1 MQMKSA
7 PCTDIT
13 RGAFQCGWRDSNP
26 HALWAGDFKSPVSA
40 IPPQPHWR
48 QYTILMKNASSNSV
62 LFRYPMVYFSECLL
76 FADRLMRCAEP
87 F

>member
-40 IPPQPHWR
+40 IPPHPQ
-48 QYTILMKNASSNSV
+48 KS
-62 LFRYPMVYFSECLL
+62 
-76 FADRLMRCAEP
+76 AESITLSG
-87 F
+87 FMSQVSGLRTVR